1 MKSIKMKNISNKEKL
16 IYVIIASLVI
26 AGYFLNTF
34 WMQTLY
40 CLIASAV
47 YGIIKYLRNNR

>member
-1 MKSIKMKNISNKEKL
+1 MKNLTKKNKDTA
-16 IYVIIASLVI
+16 IYIVIAILVI
-26 AGYFLNTF
+26 AGYYLNSF

-40 CLIASAV
+40 CIIAGAV